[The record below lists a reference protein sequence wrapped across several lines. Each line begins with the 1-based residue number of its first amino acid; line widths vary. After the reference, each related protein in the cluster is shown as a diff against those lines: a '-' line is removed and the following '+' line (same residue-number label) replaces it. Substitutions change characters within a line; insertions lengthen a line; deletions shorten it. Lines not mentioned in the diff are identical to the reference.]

1 MMTVLFGT
9 VLPWLLVAV
18 GAWLGYQLIRQ
29 NGRIL
34 LRLEAIDKRL
44 SPRGDDK
51 PKKERG
57 LRIGTVAPDFELPDL
72 AGERHKLSE
81 FRATTCCSS
90 SSIPNADS
98 ARRWPTIWP
107 LCRSTAKTGG
117 PCPSWS
123 LPAIAKTTCSLS
135 GVTVFVVRCCCRKKW
150 KSPRSSMPG
159 ERPWATASIRRAGS
173 PAN

>member
-1 MMTVLFGT
+1 MTILFGT
-9 VLPWLLVAV
+9 MLPWLLVAV

-72 AGERHKLSE
+72 AGERHKLSGVRGKDLLLI
-81 FRATTCCSS
+81 FLNPQFGFL
-90 SSIPNADS
+90 PNVSD
-98 ARRWPTIWP
+98 R
-107 LCRSTAKTGG
+107 
-117 PCPSWS
+117 PS
-123 LPAIAKTTCSLS
+123 
-135 GVTVFVVRCCCRKKW
+135 
-150 KSPRSSMPG
+150 
-159 ERPWATASIRRAGS
+159 
-173 PAN
+173 